1 MRLEIADDGTIHVTL
16 SRRNLLAL
24 LAKLS
29 GNPEESHCAI
39 AWDRLIV
46 QAEPDAVHYAGR
58 VPPGRMH
65 PATEIQIKQMED
77 LE

>member
-29 GNPEESHCAI
+29 GNPEGSHCAI
-39 AWDRLIV
+39 GWDRLVV
-46 QAEPDAVHYAGR
+46 QAEPDGLRYARR

-65 PATEIQIKQMED
+65 PATEIQIKQLED